1 MSFIVHTIGSGRKAI
16 ALAVSLRWV
25 VLESSPDS
33 GNLVKFSRAK
43 TSIVRTQG
51 NVIGASRY
59 TLNPTDPNICGFYN
73 DPRTSG
79 KQDKFAGIY
88 SLSALFLNTLI
99 KTGITEGVSILLM
112 QPLEMADKRVLI
124 IIEDGSVSVDGLL
137 DQTQAIED
145 VNSRLK
151 HFPDTRLYS
160 QLDELGHPA
169 TPITWDDLPGL
180 IDAKDRIAVLKPL
193 PASPWMPLVFVA
205 GIVSAGS
212 FLAYQ
217 KLVVEPDAQQKALLE
232 AQKQDKTP
240 AYVLAADQELSNAG
254 WDRPGFGAF
263 ISSVRAEPALLKGW
277 KLEQVD
283 CDQKR
288 CKSTWVRIG
297 GTVDQLAKAL
307 PTQSVLHGESALEK
321 TITFRQVSA
330 KATTWSRSKLL
341 DYQTSLAEIRP
352 AFQKLANVGINTSI
366 GEPQRWAGVDFTG
379 VSPDSLLSRYPVE
392 VSAPLHMVNEIVDI
406 LPEQILIKSFV
417 VAIGDNDVRITLKGA
432 VYVK

>member
-25 VLESSPDS
+25 VLESATGS
-33 GNLVKFSRAK
+33 GKLVKFSRAK
-43 TSIVRTQG
+43 TSIVRAQG

-59 TLNPTDPNICGFYN
+59 TLNPGDPNICGFYN
-73 DPRTSG
+73 DPRTGG
-79 KQDKFAGIY
+79 KQDKFAAVY
-88 SLSALFLNTLI
+88 SLSTLFLNTLT
-99 KTGITEGVSILLM
+99 KSGITEGVSILLM

-137 DQTQAIED
+137 DQTQAIEE
-145 VNSRLK
+145 VNSRLR

-180 IDAKDRIAVLKPL
+180 IEGKDRVAVLKPL
-193 PASPWMPLVFVA
+193 PASPWVPLLLVA
-205 GIVSAGS
+205 GVVAGGS

-217 KLVVEPDAQQKALLE
+217 KLVVEPEAQRKALLE

-240 AYVLAADQELSNAG
+240 AYVLAVDQELSNAG
-254 WDRPGFGAF
+254 WDRPDFDAF
-263 ISSVRAEPALLKGW
+263 ISALRTAPALLKGW
-277 KLEQVD
+277 KLEQID

-288 CKSTWVRIG
+288 CKSSWVRIG

-307 PTQSVLHGESALEK
+307 PDQNVLHGESTLEK
-321 TITFRQVSA
+321 TITLRQVSA
-330 KATTWSRSKLL
+330 KATEWSRSKLL
-341 DYQTSLAEIRP
+341 DHQTSLAEIRP
-352 AFQKLANVGINTSI
+352 AFQKLTNAGINTST
-366 GEPQRWAGVDFTG
+366 GEPQRWAGFDFTG
-379 VSPDSLLSRYPVE
+379 VSPDSLLSRFPVE
-392 VSAPLHMVNEIVDI
+392 LKAPLHMVKEIVAM
-406 LPEQILIKSFV
+406 LPEQILIKSFTV
-417 VAIGDNDVRITLKGA
+417 GLGDNDVRITLKGV